1 VSGRRSLFQRR
12 SDAVRGRSGCLTLE
26 QSGGQFDKKG
36 SVLGKPCAPSRNH
49 NRVRCVRFAG
59 ELSLKR
65 PDNSFYPVIPL
76 SAIVLVA
83 FAVHGPL
90 LLMRLP
96 AGSFDTNFHIF
107 FASHYAKHW
116 FDPWNEKWFA
126 GFSQTTYPPL
136 AHQWIALFSNVVGLG
151 MAYMLVQLIG
161 VLLLPVGIYRFA
173 RLWVDERSA
182 SYAALGSVFLGSLAF
197 LVYQAGQ
204 LATVTSAA
212 LYLNVLPYFYE
223 WLVRSSQRSFLKGW
237 ALCLTAAAVHHV
249 TLIFGVVFF
258 AGPVLWLACID
269 SREKREESSVSGV
282 LVRAVMFAAFAAVG
296 VGIVLLPYW
305 IQIIQHPIRQIPIP
319 HDSRSNFLLNSITA
333 LNYFVIP
340 YGAALLALPFM
351 VIRGASNRRLWPLLA
366 GFWLAFIFG
375 LGGTTPLP
383 RWLMGRAY
391 EILTFERFT
400 FWATLLAM
408 PIIGLLAVELLDRFH
423 GKAAFCLSL
432 AAVASIGSALAW
444 LAINPYRPA
453 SVLDV
458 DPVVAFLNRDGHDR
472 YRYLTLGFGS
482 ALAKVS
488 TYTDANSVDGD
499 YNSARLLPEM
509 THYGSAQLTNA
520 KFYGSAGMES
530 LREMLRHANRY
541 GLKYIFVHDEYYEP
555 ILTFAGWRKIEVFAH
570 GDITAWSKDD
580 VPPANPI
587 QSDAMP
593 APWEGLLW
601 GILPMAVS
609 VLAICLELLLPS
621 RKRAISDVKIPVRAQ
636 EPYVA

>member
-1 VSGRRSLFQRR
+1 
-12 SDAVRGRSGCLTLE
+12 
-26 QSGGQFDKKG
+26 
-36 SVLGKPCAPSRNH
+36 
-49 NRVRCVRFAG
+49 
-59 ELSLKR
+59 
-65 PDNSFYPVIPL
+65 
-76 SAIVLVA
+76 VLVA
-83 FAVHGPL
+83 LAVHGPL

-96 AGSFDTNFHIF
+96 AGSFDANFHIF

-136 AHQWIALFSNVVGLG
+136 THQWIALFSNVVGLG
-151 MAYMLVQLIG
+151 MGYMLVQLIG
-161 VLLLPVGIYRFA
+161 MLLLPVGIYRFA

-197 LVYQAGQ
+197 LAYQAGQ
-204 LATVTSAA
+204 LATITSAA
-212 LYLNVLPYFYE
+212 LYLNALPYLYE
-223 WLVRSSQRSFLKGW
+223 WLLRSNQRSFIKGW
-237 ALCLTAAAVHHV
+237 ALCLTAAAAHHV
-249 TLIFGVVFF
+249 TLIFGVLFF
-258 AGPVLWLACID
+258 AGPVLWLACVD
-269 SREKREESSVSGV
+269 KRDEQDESSGVGGV
-282 LVRAVMFAAFAAVG
+282 LVRGVMFAAFAAIGVG
-296 VGIVLLPYW
+296 VVLLPYW

-319 HDSRSNFLLNSITA
+319 HDSRSNFLLNSITGV
-333 LNYFVIP
+333 NYFIIP
-340 YGAALLALPFM
+340 YGALLLALPF
-351 VIRGASNRRLWPLLA
+351 ILIKGAGNKRLWPLLA

-408 PIIGLLAVELLDRFH
+408 PLVGLLTVELLDRFG

-432 AAVASIGSALAW
+432 ATVATLGSALAW
-444 LAINPYRPA
+444 LAINPFRPA

-458 DPVVAFLNRDGHDR
+458 DPVVSFLNRDGHDR

-482 ALAKVS
+482 ALSRVS

-509 THYGSAQLTNA
+509 THYGSAQLTSA
-520 KFYGSAGMES
+520 KFYGAAGMDS

-541 GLKYIFVHDEYYEP
+541 GLKYIFVHDEFYEP
-555 ILTFAGWRKIEVFAH
+555 LLTFAGWRKIEVFSH
-570 GDITAWSKDD
+570 GEISAWSKED

-587 QSDAMP
+587 LSDAMP
-593 APWEGLLW
+593 APWEGLIW
-601 GILPMAVS
+601 GIFPMACS
-609 VLAICLELLLPS
+609 ILAICLEMLLPS
-621 RKRAISDVKIPVRAQ
+621 RRSAVPEVKIPVRAQ